1 MPRSRLRASDAD
13 RDKIAERLRQAT
25 AEGRIRAEELEQ
37 RLEHLFRST
46 TYGELDALVADLPGK
61 RVTTRRPQPVVSVQ
75 GIAVAVVAVA
85 AAVAVLALAA
95 LAIAGIFTGWMVWTV
110 LAWVF
115 IRRRG
120 CWTWAGPRQ
129 PPQRTQ
135 RAYSRHWTW

>member
-37 RLEHLFRST
+37 RLENLFRST

-61 RVTTRRPQPVVSVQ
+61 RVTARRPQPAVISAQ

-85 AAVAVLALAA
+85 AAVTVLALAA

-120 CWTWAGPRQ
+120 
-129 PPQRTQ
+129 
-135 RAYSRHWTW
+135 